1 MADEVAKAGDDT
13 DGPKGWW
20 VLWPI
25 LVPLGFGTPAGFLYA
40 ALRSGARRWYA
51 WALMWAVLVA
61 AGVVMSEVG
70 PEDGALDTGGSLFLF
85 AVWFGGAAH
94 ALAARPEYVRRISD
108 PQDDHVGAARSRLE
122 QRARAKELA
131 RSDPE
136 LARELGVGRPEL
148 PGAQAMGVVDVNHA
162 SAAALAQLPG
172 VDAQLA
178 ARLVAVREE
187 VGGFGSAPELG
198 AVIDVDATTV
208 ERIGRAAVFLPF

>member
-1 MADEVAKAGDDT
+1 MAAQDAAGGDDT
-13 DGPKGWW
+13 EGAKGWW
-20 VLWPI
+20 VLWAI

-40 ALRSGARRWYA
+40 AFRSGARRLYA

-61 AGVVMSEVG
+61 VGVVMTEIG

-94 ALAARPEYVRRISD
+94 ALAARPEYVRRLAASGD
-108 PQDDHVGAARSRLE
+108 VDAARSRLQ

-162 SAAALAQLPG
+162 SAEALAQLPG
-172 VDAQLA
+172 VNAELA
-178 ARLVAVREE
+178 DRLVAVREE
-187 VGGFGSAPELG
+187 VGGFRSAPELG

>member
-70 PEDGALDTGGSLFLF
+70 PEDGALDTGGSLLLF

-108 PQDDHVGAARSRLE
+108 PSTTT
-122 QRARAKELA
+122 
-131 RSDPE
+131 S
-136 LARELGVGRPEL
+136 
-148 PGAQAMGVVDVNHA
+148 
-162 SAAALAQLPG
+162 
-172 VDAQLA
+172 
-178 ARLVAVREE
+178 ARL
-187 VGGFGSAPELG
+187 
-198 AVIDVDATTV
+198 
-208 ERIGRAAVFLPF
+208 GRASSSVRAPRSLHAPIPSWPVSWASGGPSCPAPRRWGWST

>member
-1 MADEVAKAGDDT
+1 MAGEVGRAGGNDKPV
-13 DGPKGWW
+13 GGWW
-20 VLWPI
+20 VLWAI

-40 ALRSGARRWYA
+40 GFRSGARRLYT

-61 AGVVMSEVG
+61 AGVVMAEVG
-70 PEDGALDTGGSLFLF
+70 PEDGALDTAGSLFLF
-85 AVWFGGAAH
+85 AVWMGGIGH
-94 ALAARPEYVRRISD
+94 AFAARPEYIRRLAD
-108 PQDDHVGAARSRLE
+108 RGDVAAARSRLE

-148 PGAQAMGVVDVNHA
+148 PGAQAMGVIDVNHA
-162 SAAALAQLPG
+162 SAEALAQLPG

-187 VGGFGSAPELG
+187 VGGFRSAPELG
-198 AVIDVDATTV
+198 AVIDVDAITV

>member
-1 MADEVAKAGDDT
+1 MAGEVAKAGDDT
-13 DGPKGWW
+13 EGPRGWW

-40 ALRSGARRWYA
+40 GFRSGARRLYA

-85 AVWFGGAAH
+85 AVWIGGAAH
-94 ALAARPEYVRRISD
+94 ALAARPEYVRSLAARGD
-108 PQDDHVGAARSRLE
+108 VGAARSRLE